1 MLEESMLLVDLWQP
15 APGGESAVRVRQI
28 LDTSGVT
35 LGLVRQDPLRWPRW
49 LRWLAGQTLVVQE
62 LPDASLVFAL
72 RRSWGWPSC
81 WHVLDADEKLVG
93 TLRGRALLDGLGNLL
108 AVIETA
114 DQQGRGRLLAARGH
128 ELANFADE
136 GATTRITFAAEVE
149 GNPFAKMMLLGAV
162 LVVPSQRLL

>member
-1 MLEESMLLVDLWQP
+1 MLEQSVLVLERWRP
-15 APGGESAVRVRQI
+15 APLTPRGQGSAARVRQV
-28 LDTSGVT
+28 LDASGVA
-35 LGLVRQDPLRWPRW
+35 LGCVRQEPLRWPRW
-49 LRWLAGQTLVVQE
+49 LRWLAGQTLMVQE

-108 AVIETA
+108 AVIEAA
-114 DQQGRGRLLAARGH
+114 DQQGRGRLLAVEGH
-128 ELANFADE
+128 ELASFANE
-136 GATTRITFAAEVE
+136 GATTRIAFAAEVD

-162 LVVPSQRLL
+162 LVVH

>member
-1 MLEESMLLVDLWQP
+1 MLEQSALLLEPWQP
-15 APGGESAVRVRQI
+15 APGGESARVRQV
-28 LDTSGVT
+28 LDASGVA
-35 LGLVRQDPLRWPRW
+35 LGLVRQESLRWPRW

-81 WHVLDADEKLVG
+81 WHVLEADEKLVG

-108 AVIETA
+108 AVIEAA
-114 DQQGRGRLLAARGH
+114 DHQGRGRLLAARGH
-128 ELANFADE
+128 ELASFADE
-136 GATTRITFAAEVE
+136 GVTTRVTFAAEVD

-162 LVVPSQRLL
+162 LVVH